1 MSETPS
7 KPATLHDVA
16 RLAQVSY
23 QTVSRVI
30 NNHPNV
36 AKETRV
42 RVLQAIHTL
51 DYRPNRAARILIT
64 GRSQTLQLISFNLA
78 FFQPIQYII
87 HEARELGYRLGISAL
102 RDPSSREELQALLD
116 DLTTGM
122 VDGFLLFGPEVNL
135 NFEDFNRMCRGI
147 PFVQIGANPGPM
159 IPSVVFDQRHGTR
172 QAIQH
177 LLDLG
182 HRSIAEI
189 WGNLS
194 IYDAKIRHET
204 YLEVMQSNGLT
215 PGPHIGTD
223 FTIPS
228 GFQAACQL
236 IKQDMPFTALVC
248 GNDQVALGV
257 LRALHQ
263 HHIRVPEDV
272 SVVGFDDDLNVAY
285 YEPPLTTV
293 RQDYTAQGRQGIQY
307 LVSLIKDPLTLRY
320 QQIIYPELIIRES
333 TARIRSM
340 KMVS

>member
-1 MSETPS
+1 VSETPS

-16 RLAQVSY
+16 RLAHVSY

-51 DYRPNRAARILIT
+51 DYRPNRAARSLIT
-64 GRSQTLQLISFNLA
+64 GRSQTLQLISFNVA
-78 FFQPIQYII
+78 FFQPVRYII
-87 HEARELGYRLGISAL
+87 HEARELGYQIGISAL
-102 RDPSSREELQALLD
+102 REPASREELQTLLD
-116 DLTTGM
+116 DLTAGM

-135 NFEDFNRMCRGI
+135 NFDDFNRMCRGI
-147 PFVQIGANPGPM
+147 PFVQIGTNPGPM
-159 IPSVVFDQRHGTR
+159 IPAVVFDQRHGTR
-172 QAIQH
+172 QVIQH

-182 HRSIAEI
+182 HRNIAEI
-189 WGNLS
+189 WGNSS
-194 IYDAKIRHET
+194 IYDAKTRHET
-204 YLEVMQSNGLT
+204 YLEMMHINGLT
-215 PGPHIGTD
+215 PGPYIETD
-223 FTIPS
+223 FSIPS
-228 GFQAACQL
+228 GFRATCQL
-236 IKQDMPFTALVC
+236 IEQDVPFTALVC
-248 GNDQVALGV
+248 GNDQVALGA

-293 RQDYTAQGRQGIQY
+293 RQDYTTQGRQGIQY
-307 LVSLIKDPLTLRY
+307 LVALIKDPLTPRY

-333 TARIRSM
+333 TARVRSM
-340 KMVS
+340 EIVS